1 MHRAFCI
8 NPTDNVATLLDDAP
22 GPDNVQILGAS
33 HIQSVSSRE
42 PITLGHKIAITD
54 IPKDS
59 EIIKFGVSIGH
70 ASQPILAG
78 QWVHLHNCASNFD
91 QRSQTLD
98 LHSGAAT
105 DTKYE

>member
-33 HIQSVSSRE
+33 HIQSISSLE

-54 IPKDS
+54 IPKTARS
-59 EIIKFGVSIGH
+59 SNSAFPSATHPNRFSPGNGCIFTTAPATSI
-70 ASQPILAG
+70 S
-78 QWVHLHNCASNFD
+78 
-91 QRSQTLD
+91 
-98 LHSGAAT
+98 AARR
-105 DTKYE
+105 